1 MVVESVIR
9 LDVRNRA
16 MRQPIDKAGFTPP
29 STHPLGRERRTA
41 TIAELVT
48 TLALALST
56 LVAATAVSIG
66 IARADVLGH
75 SIGKM
80 SGGEAGLIGTALLM
94 GFVFVVMGG
103 IAALRAP
110 HPGRATDPRR
120 SHHL

>member
-1 MVVESVIR
+1 
-9 LDVRNRA
+9 
-16 MRQPIDKAGFTPP
+16 MRRPIDKAGFTPP

-41 TIAELVT
+41 TVAELVT

-66 IARADVLGH
+66 IARADVLGPA
-75 SIGKM
+75 IGKM

-94 GFVFVVMGG
+94 GLVFIVMGA

-110 HPGRATDPRR
+110 HPGVAKTPQRD
-120 SHHL
+120 